1 MTDEYI
7 RRNRFGPLPRVL
19 VGAVLISFAPVLVKL
34 ADVGPT
40 PAGFYRMAVG
50 GVILAGI
57 VLIRRGVWRGAGKG
71 YLPLCAAAGAWFA
84 ADLAF
89 WHRSIHFV
97 GPGLATILANFQV
110 FVLAAFGIVV
120 LRERASPRLLVAIP
134 VAVVGL
140 FLIFG
145 LDWGTLDADYRW
157 GVSFGLLTAV
167 SYGSYLITLRQARRR
182 AGTAEAMATIATLSL
197 LSAAILAA
205 LVQLEGETFAI
216 PDLPNAGILLT
227 YAVVV
232 QVTGWVL
239 ISSGLPGLEA
249 SRAGLLLLLQPT
261 LAFVWDLVLFSR
273 PTSGIELLGALMT
286 LVAIYL
292 GLTGQPEG
300 G

>member
-40 PAGFYRMAVG
+40 PAGFYRMAIG
-50 GVILAGI
+50 GVMLAAI
-57 VLIRRGVWRGAGKG
+57 VLVRGGAWGGAGGG
-71 YLPLCAAAGAWFA
+71 YLLLCAAAGAWFA

-89 WHRSIHFV
+89 WHRSINFV

-140 FLIFG
+140 FLVFG
-145 LDWGTLDADYRW
+145 LDWNALDADYRW
-157 GVSFGLLTAV
+157 GVAFGLLTAI
-167 SYGSYLITLRQARRR
+167 SYGAYLITLRQARRR
-182 AGTAEAMATIATLSL
+182 AGRADAMATIATLSL
-197 LSAAILAA
+197 FSAAILAA
-205 LVQLEGETFAI
+205 LVRLEGETFAV
-216 PDLPNAGILLT
+216 PDVPNAGILLS

-232 QVTGWVL
+232 QGVGWVL
-239 ISSGLPGLEA
+239 ISSGLPGLAA

-261 LAFVWDLVLFSR
+261 LAFVWDLVLFAR
-273 PTSGIELLGALMT
+273 PTSGVELLGAALT

-292 GLTGQPEG
+292 GLTGQPEQR
-300 G
+300 

>member
-292 GLTGQPEG
+292 GLTGQPE
-300 G
+300 